1 MLQSGNNK
9 FPTNFQA
16 GFDFLH
22 RFSCRLT
29 FQLQAQKTSIF
40 YMNPISL
47 KATLPSG
54 GICFVGH
61 ALPIEIL
68 AANGSSS
75 KLPGIKLSFNM
86 TLVLNANGENFTR
99 RIPILA
105 GTSRVKKVT
114 LKDVFP
120 TVLFQRKATM

>member
-1 MLQSGNNK
+1 
-9 FPTNFQA
+9 
-16 GFDFLH
+16 
-22 RFSCRLT
+22 
-29 FQLQAQKTSIF
+29 
-40 YMNPISL
+40 MNPISL

-61 ALPIEIL
+61 ALPIDIL

-99 RIPILA
+99 RVPILA
-105 GTSRVKKVT
+105 GKHLVSSKRLHKGRIPNSIIPEKGHYVETALINVPADMEPTIT
-114 LKDVFP
+114 LGTLVSHLC
-120 TVLFQRKATM
+120 TWGNLS